1 MEWKPIDI
9 ITMIILFP
17 LMVGLSLVVF
27 IYYVVRFPLWW
38 VKRLMRTK
46 KRWLKWRDIDVV

>member
-17 LMVGLSLVVF
+17 LMVGLSLAVL